1 MVFLILEEALEDED
15 EVLDEGFSDMG
26 VARVVDG

>member
-15 EVLDEGFSDMG
+15 EVLDEGFGDMG